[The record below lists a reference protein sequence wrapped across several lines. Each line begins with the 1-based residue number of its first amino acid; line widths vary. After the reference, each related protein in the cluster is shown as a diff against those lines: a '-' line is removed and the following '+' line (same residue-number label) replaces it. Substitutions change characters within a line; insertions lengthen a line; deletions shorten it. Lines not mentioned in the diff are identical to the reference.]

1 MAMSINLSSNSTGQY
16 SFSSSTLVIPPG
28 NDEGSFTYQDDKAA
42 AVSISAVAGSLPVT
56 TLPLTIQPGAF
67 SQLQVLFAGQ
77 VSDPGQPTADPSGHL
92 GNPGTTTTGST
103 VNIVINAVDSFF
115 NPVTTVA
122 NDPVNLT
129 SNSPVFLAQGPAT
142 LTAGTTSHNIVF
154 TTAGGWTV
162 TGTDS
167 GAKTGTS
174 DTITVQQ
181 GTNTTLLNVV
191 HASPSLSTVVK
202 NETGISVFVF
212 NLQVQQGSQSVDLES
227 LAVHAEDQKGNDVP
241 MNAAFQN
248 LALVDSA
255 PQSLSLDVSSDNS
268 AFATLG
274 AGGPIVV
281 NSGGAPLPVTLIAE
295 TAASPSAQTVE
306 LVVDQNNRNNNGVT
320 YLTGINSVT
329 NQPIGFST
337 AGDPTGF
344 PMVSGLM
351 VFSDGNVADT
361 FGNYP
366 NPFHAGS
373 EDTTID
379 FYLTNAASSASVEIY
394 DVMGNQVI
402 SLPDPGPLV
411 GLQKILWDGKN
422 GMGVLVRNGIYFA
435 QLTVDGNKLSNLVK
449 IGVAK

>member
-1 MAMSINLSSNSTGQY
+1 MSINLSSNSTGQY

-28 NDEGSFTYQDDKAA
+28 NDQGSFTYQDDKAA
-42 AVSISAVAGSLPVT
+42 AVTISAVAGSLPVT

-77 VSDPGQPTADPSGHL
+77 VSDPGRPTADPNGHL
-92 GNPGTTTTGST
+92 GNPGTTTTGT
-103 VNIVINAVDSFF
+103 AVNIVINAVDSYF
-115 NPVTTVA
+115 NPVTTVT
-122 NDPVNLT
+122 NDPVNFT
-129 SNSPVFLAQGPAT
+129 SATDPTFLAQGPAT
-142 LTAGTTSHNIVF
+142 LTAGTATHNVVF
-154 TTAGGWTV
+154 TSPGGWTV

-181 GTNTTLLNVV
+181 GSSTSLLNVA
-191 HASPSLSTVVK
+191 HSSPSLSTVVQ
-202 NETGISVFVF
+202 NESGINVFVF
-212 NLQVQQGSQSVDLES
+212 NLQVQQGSQSVDLDS
-227 LAVHAEDQKGNDVP
+227 MAVHAEDQNGNDVS
-241 MNAAFQN
+241 MNSAFQGLTLVGSTQS
-248 LALVDSA
+248 LALTA
-255 PQSLSLDVSSDNS
+255 PLSGS

-274 AGGPIVV
+274 GGGPILV
-281 NSGGAPLPVTLIAE
+281 SAGATTALPVTLIAQ
-295 TAASPSAQTVE
+295 TAVSPTAKTVE

-329 NQPIGFST
+329 TQPIGFST
-337 AGDPTGF
+337 NGDPTGF

-394 DVMGNQVI
+394 DVMGNRVI